1 MEKFYKRFTCKKW
14 RKFFIGDF
22 HVKLKVSFEFFIR
35 DFPGKKIKWK
45 KFLKGFLWKIEAGG
59 KILKGF
65 PFKFTTWL
73 VLHVLHFIGN
83 FFYNPRASLAR
94 AAFKRD
100 FLVKSK
106 AISFFWWK
114 LRKCYIKGISEK
126 LVFNGEYIAEHT
138 PWLVLHVLHFIGDF
152 FYNPR
157 ASLARAAFKRYF
169 LIKGNFI

>member
-100 FLVKSK
+100 FLVNWREFPSK
-106 AISFFWWK
+106 LSFIPAIDLVSEEAISSRRRPPPPEPQASEASACEVKKWSEVKWSEVSEWSEWSDAFFG
-114 LRKCYIKGISEK
+114 L
-126 LVFNGEYIAEHT
+126 
-138 PWLVLHVLHFIGDF
+138 
-152 FYNPR
+152 
-157 ASLARAAFKRYF
+157 
-169 LIKGNFI
+169 